1 MILPLLVIT
10 AGVLAI
16 AASVNYEPAT
26 RGRYLFADFLFVSG
40 VGAAWFGLVALVL
53 EVRG

>member
-1 MILPLLVIT
+1 MILPALVFT
-10 AGVLAI
+10 AGVLAVV
-16 AASVNYEPAT
+16 ASVHHEPTT

-53 EVRG
+53 VVRG